1 MNEKILNAVL
11 FSIMGIATIS
21 QANEIFQLIQII
33 VTTIAA
39 LVVLTLNI
47 IAWYKRAKKDGK
59 IDAEELEELSDIIQ
73 KPMESLPEKDK
84 EESEKQSEGD
94 KKC

>member
-1 MNEKILNAVL
+1 MGEKAINAILFA
-11 FSIMGIATIS
+11 IMGLSTIS
-21 QANEIFQLIQII
+21 QANEVFQLIQII
-33 VTTIAA
+33 VTTVAA
-39 LVVLTLNI
+39 VVVLALNI

-59 IDAEELEELSDIIQ
+59 IDADEIDELSNIIQ
-73 KPMESLPEKDK
+73 KPMESLPKEDK